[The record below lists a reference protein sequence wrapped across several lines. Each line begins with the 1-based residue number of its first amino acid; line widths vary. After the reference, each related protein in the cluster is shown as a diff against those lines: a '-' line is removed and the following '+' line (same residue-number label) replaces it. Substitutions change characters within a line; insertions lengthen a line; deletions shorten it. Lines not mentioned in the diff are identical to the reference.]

1 LEGLY
6 AHKKIGRSEERM
18 FTAGEKQPPRE
29 KPRVRDEEDDERE
42 FRRQRRP
49 FN

>member
-1 LEGLY
+1 
-6 AHKKIGRSEERM
+6 M

-29 KPRVRDEEDDERE
+29 KSRVRDDEDGERE
-42 FRRQRRP
+42 VRRQRRP